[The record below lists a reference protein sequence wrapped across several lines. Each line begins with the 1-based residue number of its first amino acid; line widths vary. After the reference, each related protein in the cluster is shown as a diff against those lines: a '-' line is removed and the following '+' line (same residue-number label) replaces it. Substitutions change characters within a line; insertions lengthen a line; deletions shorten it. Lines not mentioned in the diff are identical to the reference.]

1 MNKELWAIDMF
12 DPIKENSW
20 EKKRD
25 ALVKD
30 YINYIEECIAENKQE
45 ELFEFIL
52 MGFGFD
58 KLSTTEIEQRF
69 LQRKIK

>member
-30 YINYIEECIAENKQE
+30 YINYIEECIA
-45 ELFEFIL
+45 
-52 MGFGFD
+52 
-58 KLSTTEIEQRF
+58 
-69 LQRKIK
+69 